1 MKKVST
7 ETTGL
12 LSLILL
18 VSVSVFAFGELIFS
32 LIAAPTV
39 LGWLESAH
47 VSFYSNTTAISS
59 KMIEYIMDKSFQ
71 NMFTLSYIRIMAMY
85 IFVLCTPLIYGLF
98 NIYFISKNGQS
109 KKPFRSSTSAC
120 LRSITIAFIAEFA
133 LSTVLFVILKI
144 IVKTLPFYFMYTML
158 AVALYSL
165 VIIVF
170 SMTISGLINRMGML
184 RNEHAKQVRQ
194 KKMETAKALNK
205 EEAIPVF
212 DDNAPS
218 IKDRVNEILGGTK
231 LAMDDKPE
239 ESEAKPEVKK
249 EFTSNFD
256 DVLSSIGASTSEPEE
271 KSEEIK
277 EEKTEEHKEESEE
290 KSE

>member
-18 VSVSVFAFGELIFS
+18 ISVSVFAFGELIFS
-32 LIAAPTV
+32 LLAAPTV

-47 VSFYSNTTAISS
+47 VSFYSNTTAISA
-59 KMIEYIMDKSFQ
+59 KMIEFIMDKSFQ
-71 NMFTLSYIRIMAMY
+71 NMFSLSYIRIMAMY
-85 IFVLCTPLIYGLF
+85 IFVLCTPLIYALF

-133 LSTVLFVILKI
+133 LSTVLFIILKI
-144 IVKTLPFYFMYTML
+144 IIKPLPFYFMYAML

-170 SMTISGLINRMGML
+170 SMTISGLINRMGTL

-194 KKMETAKALNK
+194 KKMEIAKAMS
-205 EEAIPVF
+205 EEVPVIPDF
-212 DDNAPS
+212 NDGAPS
-218 IKDRVNEILGGTK
+218 IKDRVSEILGGSK
-231 LAMDDKPE
+231 LGTEQPE
-239 ESEAKPEVKK
+239 QEKEEPKK
-249 EFTSNFD
+249 EFSSNFD
-256 DVLSSIGASTSEPEE
+256 DVLSSIGESTSKPAEKIEEEKTQQPEPEIEE
-271 KSEEIK
+271 KSE
-277 EEKTEEHKEESEE
+277 
-290 KSE
+290 